1 MAPSVYWDYTSTR
14 VLTMSFE
21 EGTSITYLPKI
32 KEEGLDLREIARL
45 LSTAFAKQI
54 FLHGF
59 VHCDPHP
66 GNIFVRK
73 AYDEKLKKNVP
84 ELVMLDHGLY
94 TELD

>member
-1 MAPSVYWDYTSTR
+1 
-14 VLTMSFE
+14 MSFE

-32 KEEGLDLREIARL
+32 REQGLDLKEIARL

-54 FLHGF
+54 FVHGF

-73 AYDEKLKKNVP
+73 VYDSTLKKDVA
-84 ELVMLDHGLY
+84 
-94 TELD
+94 

>member
-1 MAPSVYWDYTSTR
+1 
-14 VLTMSFE
+14 MSFE

-32 KEEGLDLREIARL
+32 KEDGLDLKEIARL

-54 FLHGF
+54 FIHGF

-73 AYDEKLKKNVP
+73 TWNSKNSRFEP
-84 ELVMLDHGLY
+84 QLVLLDHGLY
-94 TELD
+94 T